1 MTLMRDRGTAGS
13 AVPPYTAGFR
23 GQTDMNTYRLIVLG
37 IAIAGT
43 SAGLAPALAQSTTVQ
58 SYHCADG
65 TNFIVGF
72 FPYDKRAHLEIDGG
86 EVTLRKRLSFSDTR
100 YAGGGVTL
108 RIAKSGAVTVKHA
121 KRPVTACNPDL
132 RQ

>member
-1 MTLMRDRGTAGS
+1 MKS
-13 AVPPYTAGFR
+13 YQV
-23 GQTDMNTYRLIVLG
+23 IVLG
-37 IAIAGT
+37 MTVGGT
-43 SAGLAPALAQSTTVQ
+43 LGGLAPALAQSTTVQ
-58 SYHCADG
+58 NYHCADG

-86 EVTLRKRLSFSDTR
+86 EVTLRKRLSFSGTR

-121 KRPVTACNPDL
+121 KRPFTACNPDL